1 MRPAALGLLLGLLL
15 GWLANGWRLGEQIAE
30 IRADHA
36 EVVAAEQQR
45 SRKIEQGWHAAFT
58 QVQRNAHEQRE
69 TFDTD
74 KRAADAESK
83 RLRDEIET
91 LARRPAACPS
101 AASGGSSADPARVLL
116 AELLSRIDEV
126 AGGVAAHADRARVAG
141 TACEA
146 AYDSLSARHSSA
158 N

>member
-1 MRPAALGLLLGLLL
+1 MRTAIVAMCVGLLL

-36 EVVAAEQQR
+36 QAIAAEQER
-45 SRKIEQGWHAAFT
+45 ARKIESGWHAAFT

-116 AELLSRIDEV
+116 AELLSRLDEV
-126 AGGVAAHADRARVAG
+126 SGGVAAYADRARIAG
-141 TACEA
+141 SACEV
-146 AYDSLSARHSSA
+146 AYDLIYDTRK
-158 N
+158 